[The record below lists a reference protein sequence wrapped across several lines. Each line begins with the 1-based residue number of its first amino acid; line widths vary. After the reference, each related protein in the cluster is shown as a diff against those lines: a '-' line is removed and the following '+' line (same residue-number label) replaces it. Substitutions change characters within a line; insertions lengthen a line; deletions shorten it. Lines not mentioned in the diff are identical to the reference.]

1 MLAKDKYWSRDVL
14 LFSSEKVALLQW
26 QRRDNGNVQS
36 NVNSRILVDTRD
48 HIRNLDMWVQIQFM
62 NTICTKLFIGVIV
75 PFLKNC
81 R

>member
-36 NVNSRILVDTRD
+36 NVNSKILVDTRD
-48 HIRNLDMWVQIQFM
+48 HIRNLNMWVQMVGF
-62 NTICTKLFIGVIV
+62 
-75 PFLKNC
+75 
-81 R
+81 